1 LWLRVTPYEVST
13 LPFQAKNGRLQQTI
27 GIRAAIEAFYGTEPT
42 AISAEKLPPLKLV
55 SRIENNFSINLAAE
69 IPFPKLNEIAN
80 TQLRGMSFEEGGKKV
95 RIDSAIFYGSEGNL
109 ILGLTLSGSVNGL
122 VYLVGTPYYDK
133 QTGSLRL
140 GNIDFDVRTRN
151 VLVHSAAWLFHKKL
165 SAMLEDKLV
174 FPMREQLEPVR
185 NEISAWMAADR
196 QLDLFRFSGSVDAFD
211 LDRIDITP
219 EAVKGYFVFSGKMKF
234 RMVVGQ

>member
-1 LWLRVTPYEVST
+1 
-13 LPFQAKNGRLQQTI
+13 
-27 GIRAAIEAFYGTEPT
+27 
-42 AISAEKLPPLKLV
+42 
-55 SRIENNFSINLAAE
+55 
-69 IPFPKLNEIAN
+69 
-80 TQLRGMSFEEGGKKV
+80 
-95 RIDSAIFYGSEGNL
+95 
-109 ILGLTLSGSVNGL
+109 
-122 VYLVGTPYYDK
+122 
-133 QTGSLRL
+133 LRL

-165 SAMLEDKLV
+165 AAMLEEKLV
-174 FPMREQLEPVR
+174 FPMRGQLEPVR
-185 NEISAWMAADR
+185 NEISSWMAADR